1 MKIAI
6 IGYGKMGKEIER
18 LANSNQIEVT
28 KIIDIQNHQDIF
40 QLKKIHTD
48 VAIEF
53 TQPTSAIDNI
63 KICFEQNIPIVC
75 GTTGWYEHMPT
86 IKQWQK
92 KYNGTLFYASNFSI
106 GVNLYMKIIEY
117 STKLMN
123 QFIGQYHIY
132 IEETHHTQKKDS
144 PSGTALTLSNIVMN
158 QMKQFNKIENYLNQD
173 VQNHSLSHTLPIYSY
188 RKDSVIGEHKLTFE
202 SDVDSITLT
211 HNAKNRTGFALGAIK
226 AAEYL
231 INQPAGIYTMNNLI
245 K

>member
-1 MKIAI
+1 MNIAI

-18 LANSNQIEVT
+18 LAKSNHIEVV
-28 KIIDIQNHQDIF
+28 KIIDIHNHQDIY

-53 TQPTSAIDNI
+53 TQPTTAINNI

-75 GTTGWYEHMPT
+75 GTTGWYEHLPT
-86 IKQWQK
+86 IEQWQK

-106 GVNLYMKIIEY
+106 GINLYMKIIEY
-117 STKLMN
+117 STSLMN
-123 QFIGQYHIY
+123 QFLAQYHLY

-144 PSGTALTLSNIVMN
+144 PSGTALSLSKIVMN
-158 QMKQFNKIENYLNQD
+158 QIKQFNKIENYLDQD
-173 VQNHSLSHTLPIYSY
+173 IQNHTSPRTLPIYSY
-188 RKDSVIGEHKLTFE
+188 RKDSISGEHKIIFE
-202 SDVDSITLT
+202 SDVDNITIT
-211 HNAKNRTGFALGAIK
+211 HNAKNRIGFALGAIK
-226 AAEYL
+226 AAEFL